1 MKGKFFIPTIVASG
15 LIIWLIN
22 FSGKEDH
29 DKSYMDYVGD
39 HYKIFALEGPE
50 KINFAGEDIPLEI
63 SDVKERLD
71 RELMVNTYWQS
82 QTLLLHKRANR
93 WFPVIEPILAE
104 NEIPDDFKYLALA
117 ESGLENVVS
126 PAGAVGFW
134 QFLKSSGKSYGLEIN
149 DEVDERYHVEKST
162 KAACKYLSDSYDKY
176 GNWCL
181 SAASYNMGPNGLEK
195 QMDIQNEESYFD
207 LLLNAETSRYLFRI
221 LAMKE
226 ILTNS
231 TKYGFYFRPQDL
243 YEPYKTKI
251 AEVNE
256 GVTSWAEYSHSQ
268 NINYKI
274 LKTLNPWL
282 RKPYLT
288 NKNHKSYA
296 IKLPAVSEVG
306 LKRHLTSP
314 TD

>member
-1 MKGKFFIPTIVASG
+1 MKGRFIIPIIIIAG
-15 LIIWLIN
+15 LSIWLLN
-22 FSGKEDH
+22 FSGTEDH
-29 DKSYMDYVGD
+29 DRSYMDYVGD
-39 HYKIFALEGPE
+39 HYKIFALESPE
-50 KINFAGEDIPLEI
+50 EISFAGEEIPLEI

-104 NEIPDDFKYLALA
+104 NGVPDDFKFLALA

-149 DEVDERYHVEKST
+149 EEVDERYHVEKST
-162 KAACKYLSDSYDKY
+162 KAACKYLKDSYNKY
-176 GNWCL
+176 GNWSL
-181 SAASYNMGPNGLEK
+181 AAASYNMGPSGLEK
-195 QMDIQNEESYFD
+195 QMDIQKEESYFD
-207 LLLNAETSRYLFRI
+207 LLLNSETSRYLFRI

-231 TKYGFYFRPQDL
+231 TKYGFYFRPKDL
-243 YEPYKTKI
+243 YEPYKTKFI
-251 AEVNE
+251 EVNE
-256 GVTSWAEYSHSQ
+256 GITSWADYSQSQ
-268 NINYKI
+268 SINYKI

-288 NKNHKSYA
+288 NKNLKTYT
-296 IKLPAVSEVG
+296 IKLPTDSEVG
-306 LKRHLTSP
+306 LKRYKSSSS
-314 TD
+314 D